1 MTLHFPDVSSYQAGI
16 TLPEEPLIIAKAT
29 EGVTYFDKE
38 FENWRKQAKH
48 LFSGYHFLRSDSS
61 PVDQADWY
69 FAHAGLTPCMLD
81 VESSGSSAPHV
92 EHALNF
98 MARLR
103 EHGGRVWGVY
113 YPRWWWNTTGGDLGR
128 LEAAGAVLVSSAY
141 TNYSDDGFGW
151 NSYGGATPKVW
162 QYTNYPMDMNAFKG
176 TQEELASI
184 INGVEVTPQDIKDIA
199 FAVWDYKGE
208 DGNPPYAYDNPD
220 VHQTLEDIKD
230 LLTKIE
236 AKLGA

>member
-16 TLPEEPLIIAKAT
+16 TLPEEPLVIAKAT

-38 FENWRKQAKH
+38 FENWRKQATH
-48 LFSGYHFLRSDSS
+48 LFSAYHFLRSDSK
-61 PVDQADWY
+61 PEDQADWY

-81 VESSGSSAPHV
+81 VERSGNSTPHLGD
-92 EHALNF
+92 ALKF
-98 MARLR
+98 MERLR

-113 YPRWWWNTTGGDLGR
+113 YPRWWWSVTGGDLSL

-151 NSYGGATPKVW
+151 NPYGGATPKVW
-162 QYTNYPMDMNAFKG
+162 QHTKYPMDMNAFKG
-176 TQEELASI
+176 TQDELASI

-199 FAVWDYKGE
+199 HAVWAYSGP
-208 DGNPPYAYDNPD
+208 DGTPMGKRDMPD

-230 LLTKIE
+230 LLTKLV
-236 AKLGA
+236 AKVGA